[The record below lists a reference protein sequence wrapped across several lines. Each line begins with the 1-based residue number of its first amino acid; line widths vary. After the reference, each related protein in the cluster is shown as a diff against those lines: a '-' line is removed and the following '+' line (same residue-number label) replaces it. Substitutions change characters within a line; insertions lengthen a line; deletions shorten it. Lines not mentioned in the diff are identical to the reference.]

1 VKVTAGGNGPDYERA
16 KAAFARLCAT
26 IAALRNPE
34 GGCPWDLQQDHVTLR
49 RFMIEEAY
57 EAAEAMAAGE
67 PVALRDELG
76 DVLLQ
81 VMLNAQVAKDRGS
94 FDVVDVV
101 EAINEKMRRRHPHV
115 FGDEQARAAGHVQG
129 NWEAIKAAEKS
140 ASGKPRAG
148 GYFAE
153 AADKQPASL
162 QALKIGKLAAKIRF
176 DWDDVHEVFGQVKS
190 EVDELA
196 VELAAATV
204 DKDTVAEEIG
214 DVFFSLAQLCRHLE
228 LDPELVAFDAN
239 RKFLRR
245 FAALEAVAKER
256 GVNVERA
263 PRQTLEELWVEVKRR
278 EKKRP

>member
-1 VKVTAGGNGPDYERA
+1 VKVAAGRNGPDSEQA
-16 KAAFARLCAT
+16 KAAFARFCAT

-34 GGCPWDLQQDHVTLR
+34 GGCPWDLQQDHVSLR

-57 EAAEAMAAGE
+57 EAAEAMAAGD
-67 PVALRDELG
+67 PAALRDELG

-81 VMLNAQVAKDRGS
+81 VVLNAQVAKDQGS
-94 FDVVDVV
+94 FDVVDVIDGV
-101 EAINEKMRRRHPHV
+101 NEKMLRRHPHV
-115 FGDEQARAAGHVQG
+115 FGDEKARAAGHVQG